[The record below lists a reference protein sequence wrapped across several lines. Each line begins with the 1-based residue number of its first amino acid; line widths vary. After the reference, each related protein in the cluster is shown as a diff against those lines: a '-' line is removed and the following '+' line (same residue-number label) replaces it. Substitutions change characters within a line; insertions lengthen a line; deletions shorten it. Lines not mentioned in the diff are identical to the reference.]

1 MFFHNLKID
10 GEGKVNYKKIA
21 GAVYKELKQ
30 KSNLKAEV
38 VLANEEEIRKLNS
51 ENRNVD
57 KVTDV
62 LSFPTLDGIR
72 NKILVPEDYPYEIDG
87 NRIFIG
93 SVALCLE
100 QAKRQAD
107 ELGHST
113 EREYVYLVI
122 HGLLHLFGFDHM
134 TDEDK
139 KEMRSHEKSILKRL
153 KIEEE
158 E

>member
-1 MFFHNLKID
+1 MFFRNLKIEGD
-10 GEGKVNYKKIA
+10 GNVDYKKIA
-21 GAVYKELKQ
+21 NAVYKELGQ
-30 KSNLKAEV
+30 KARLKAEV
-38 VLANEEEIRKLNS
+38 VLVNEEEIKKLNA

-72 NKILVPEDYPYEIDG
+72 NVILSEKDYPYELDG
-87 NRIFIG
+87 NRLFIG

-100 QAKRQAD
+100 QAARQA
-107 ELGHST
+107 EEYGHST

-134 TDEDK
+134 NDEDK
-139 KEMRSHEKSILKRL
+139 KEMRAREKNILKRL
-153 KIEEE
+153 KVEDN
-158 E
+158 